1 MIIYTAE
8 KIANARSEQGNIITA
23 EELLRITR
31 QNASNLFGVP
41 LED

>member
-1 MIIYTAE
+1 MFIYTAE
-8 KIANARSEQGNIITA
+8 KIANARSEQGNVITA